1 MHTNIHMYVHM
12 YIHKWSILQFVV
24 CMYVRI
30 CVCAIVIIVHCS
42 HIHTSYVL
50 GREGIIINFF
60 SYTYIHTYI
69 LYYLVLLVFIIQ
81 FYISVRL
88 ISHWSAVI

>member
-50 GREGIIINFF
+50 GREGIIIKKFF
-60 SYTYIHTYI
+60 IYIHTYI